1 METAATS
8 CLRFLESQ
16 ASKYYQLLRTGDVA
30 SDRRRQS
37 KRKVDEQFRDA
48 KALIEKGVT
57 RKEAATIV
65 GMNYQTLTKRLNNEK

>member
-30 SDRRRQS
+30 SERHRHS
-37 KRKVDEQFRDA
+37 KKKVDEQFRDA
-48 KALIEKGVT
+48 KALIAQGVT
-57 RKEAATIV
+57 RKEAAAIV

>member
-1 METAATS
+1 MTRESS

-16 ASKYYQLLRTGDVA
+16 ASKYYRLLRTGDVA
-30 SDRRRQS
+30 SDRQRQA

-48 KALIEKGVT
+48 KALISQGVT
-57 RKEAATIV
+57 RKEAATII